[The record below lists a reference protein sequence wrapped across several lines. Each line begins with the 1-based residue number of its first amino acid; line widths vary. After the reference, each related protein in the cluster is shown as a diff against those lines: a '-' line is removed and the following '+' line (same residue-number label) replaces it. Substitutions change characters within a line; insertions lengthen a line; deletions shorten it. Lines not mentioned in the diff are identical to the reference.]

1 MSNIEEMTIWGRKI
15 KLTGSLSKVYNTL
28 FLVKLLGNCTAFM
41 WTMSTVCGTLLLLPS
56 LLFLYRHR
64 KDSAAVYLDD
74 SDATVDLYVS
84 SFCNKIISFGI
95 IYIILVFLIQ
105 MLRN

>member
-1 MSNIEEMTIWGRKI
+1 MNNIEEMTICGRKI
-15 KLTGSLSKVYNTL
+15 KLTGSLSKVYGTL
-28 FLVKLLGNCTAFM
+28 FFVKFLGNCTVFIWLLNTA
-41 WTMSTVCGTLLLLPS
+41 CGTLSLLLS

-64 KDSAAVYLDD
+64 KDYAAVYLDD
-74 SDATVDLYVS
+74 SDATVDLYIS

-105 MLRN
+105 TLGN